1 MVFRGGLH
9 LARTNDLFGL
19 SNAIVNFNFFFSPNS
34 INIVLTKGKRLIDQE
49 SNSRD
54 WKDSNINRQYVG
66 SSRHWQMQFICHG
79 KNESHRW
86 TRKTWKNAHQTK
98 SGNTNSKFD
107 IPNQSLIS
115 NKLYVFSDFNI
126 FSKWLLKRHFAER
139 HKSSATR
146 VSMAYEYVGWFA
158 KRKTGLWQMDSR
170 REGYNER
177 YAVHV
182 NAYLI
187 WSW

>member
-9 LARTNDLFGL
+9 LARTNDFFGL
-19 SNAIVNFNFFFSPNS
+19 SNEIVNFNFFFSPNT

-115 NKLYVFSDFNI
+115 NKLYVCFPFG
-126 FSKWLLKRHFAER
+126 E
-139 HKSSATR
+139 SSNVFISHWNTSCWR
-146 VSMAYEYVGWFA
+146 FMSLCKMSF
-158 KRKTGLWQMDSR
+158 
-170 REGYNER
+170 
-177 YAVHV
+177 
-182 NAYLI
+182 
-187 WSW
+187 